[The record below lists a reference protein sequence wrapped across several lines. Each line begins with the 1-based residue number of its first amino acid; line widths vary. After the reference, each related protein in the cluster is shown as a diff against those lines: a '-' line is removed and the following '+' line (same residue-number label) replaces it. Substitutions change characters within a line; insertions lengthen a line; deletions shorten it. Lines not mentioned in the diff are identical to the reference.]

1 MKILVLTLLVSFF
14 TVEKCY
20 SQSQGIQFDISNQG
34 NGQDYKTTSYV
45 FTGINVGL
53 TTINGIHYYNGK
65 RPNSNA
71 GFALVTGFTQLVLPN
86 LDMFN
91 GVKERKFNN
100 LNRISGT
107 ATIIIGSLML
117 LKKKK
122 KSADEISYLPYVSP
136 INDGVIIGVVL
147 SRY

>member
-14 TVEKCY
+14 TFEKCY
-20 SQSQGIQFDISNQG
+20 SQSQGIQIEMSNQG

-53 TTINGIHYYNGK
+53 TAINGIQYYNGK

-71 GFALVTGFTQLVLPN
+71 GFALVTGFTQFVLPN

-100 LNRISGT
+100 LNRISST
-107 ATIIIGSLML
+107 ATIILGSLML

-122 KSADEISYLPYVSP
+122 KNVDGISYLPYVSP
-136 INDGVIIGVVL
+136 INDGVIVGVVF
-147 SRY
+147 SGY